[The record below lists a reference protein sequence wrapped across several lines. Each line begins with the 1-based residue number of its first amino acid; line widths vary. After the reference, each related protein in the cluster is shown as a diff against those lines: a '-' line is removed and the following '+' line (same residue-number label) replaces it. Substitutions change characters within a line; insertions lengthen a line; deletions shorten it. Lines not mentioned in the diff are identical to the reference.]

1 MKMSCPFPMQASFS
15 SPTRATV
22 RRIANLAIVVF
33 STVGIGAGAYAV
45 VMW

>member
-1 MKMSCPFPMQASFS
+1 VSQP
-15 SPTRATV
+15 PTDFRRATV